1 MLALNV
7 ASPPPT
13 AGPLPRVLVAMDKF
27 KGTLTSQQAAEA
39 LTRGMARRH
48 FLSNVTIVPLADGGD
63 GTVDAA
69 VSAGYHR
76 IPFTVTGPTGNP
88 LKAEVALWEH
98 TAVVEVADI
107 CGLRRLPGNTA
118 APLHAS
124 SVGVGELL
132 LGLADQGVR
141 SVVLGLGG
149 SATTD
154 GGTGMLSALGV
165 RFLDKDGIPI
175 RPGGGDLVRL
185 ASIDWDGVDLRVFLL
200 DIAVACDVESP
211 LLGKTGAA
219 HMFGPQKGADA
230 NMVAILEEG
239 LANLA
244 RVVEAFPPPA
254 GTAPVQLLA
263 AEAGAGA
270 AGGLGFGARLLN
282 ARFTSGSDFVL
293 DLLDVRR
300 LLKETDLVITGEG
313 RLDYQS
319 LQGKGPVAIA
329 RLAEEAGVPAVAV
342 VGQNLIRFS
351 DLPLASLR
359 TVWAMSDVNGDTA
372 ANPVLSCEVLGL
384 IGEQIAEALISQPH
398 EGWNQMQHTVHS
410 KLCSA

>member
-1 MLALNV
+1 
-7 ASPPPT
+7 
-13 AGPLPRVLVAMDKF
+13 
-27 KGTLTSQQAAEA
+27 
-39 LTRGMARRH
+39 
-48 FLSNVTIVPLADGGD
+48 
-63 GTVDAA
+63 
-69 VSAGYHR
+69 
-76 IPFTVTGPTGNP
+76 
-88 LKAEVALWEH
+88 
-98 TAVVEVADI
+98 
-107 CGLRRLPGNTA
+107 
-118 APLHAS
+118 
-124 SVGVGELL
+124 
-132 LGLADQGVR
+132 
-141 SVVLGLGG
+141 
-149 SATTD
+149 
-154 GGTGMLSALGV
+154 
-165 RFLDKDGIPI
+165 
-175 RPGGGDLVRL
+175 VRL
-185 ASIDWDGVDLRVFLL
+185 ASIDWDRMDLRVFLL

-230 NMVAILEEG
+230 NMVGILEEG

-342 VGQNLIRFS
+342 VGQNLIRLS

-359 TVWAMSDVNGDTA
+359 TVWAMSDINGDTA
-372 ANPVLSCEVLGL
+372 TNPVLSCDVLGL